1 MSDKLTRAERET
13 IVIYNELDDAYII
26 DSSVQKHIRRFDKL
40 GYECTDTQLY
50 DDGTVCSKS
59 YKVPVRSISFRNP
72 EKRKVTEEQRQ
83 AARERFAKMRAEK

>member
-1 MSDKLTRAERET
+1 MSDKLTREERET
-13 IVIYNELDDAYII
+13 LILYNEVDDEFII
-26 DSSVQKHIRRFDKL
+26 DSSVQKHIRKFDKL

-59 YKVPVRSISFRNP
+59 YKVPVRSISFRSP

>member
-13 IVIYNELDDAYII
+13 IIIYNELDDAYII

-50 DDGTVCSKS
+50 DDGTMCSKS
-59 YKVPVRSISFRNP
+59 YRVPVRAISFRSP
-72 EKRKVTEEQRQ
+72 EKRELTDEQREKL
-83 AARERFAKMRAEK
+83 RERMAKMRSDK

>member
-1 MSDKLTRAERET
+1 MSDKLTREERET
-13 IVIYNELDDAYII
+13 LILYNEVDDEFII

-59 YKVPVRSISFRNP
+59 YKVPVRSISFRSP

>member
-1 MSDKLTRAERET
+1 MSDKLTREERET
-13 IVIYNELDDAYII
+13 LILYNEVDDEFII
-26 DSSVQKHIRRFDKL
+26 DSSVQKHIRKFDKL
-40 GYECTDTQLY
+40 GYECTDTRNY

-59 YKVPVRSISFRNP
+59 YKVPVRSISFRSP

>member
-1 MSDKLTRAERET
+1 MSDKLTREERET
-13 IVIYNELDDAYII
+13 LILYNEVDDEFII
-26 DSSVQKHIRRFDKL
+26 DSSVQKHIRKFDKL

-59 YKVPVRSISFRNP
+59 YKVPVRSISFRSP

-83 AARERFAKMRAEK
+83 AARERFAKMRAER